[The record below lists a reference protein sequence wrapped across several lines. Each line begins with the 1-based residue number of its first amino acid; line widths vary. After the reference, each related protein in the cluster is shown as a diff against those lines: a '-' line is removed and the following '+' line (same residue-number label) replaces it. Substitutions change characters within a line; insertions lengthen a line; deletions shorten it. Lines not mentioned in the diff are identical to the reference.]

1 MNYRKDIQI
10 LRGIAVFLVVFYHL
24 GFSGFHSGFLGVDV
38 FFVISG
44 FLMSVLYDENKKLE
58 FYKKRALRL
67 LPTYFVTIVATL
79 IASIFIVTPNEYMQ
93 VFNQSLYAD
102 LFASNIGYLLQ
113 NSYFSKAEFK
123 PLLHLWSLGVEI
135 QFYLLIPIIFY
146 FLKINKYFFGL
157 LSIAS
162 VSLCFILVELHPVV
176 SFFMMPLRLWEFLI
190 GYAVAKYLTSNGS
203 IVKKQHSLLGSFFL
217 LVIIL
222 IPILNINGESL
233 GFISGHPGIYAF
245 FITLSTGIILSVG
258 ISKVIENSI
267 VGSFLELIG
276 KYSYSIYLV
285 HFPVIV
291 LLLYQPFSG
300 TQLQA
305 SGLRDLLLL
314 LIIIVSLSYGMYH
327 LIETNLR
334 KIRHINILLILS
346 PFIVLVVAFFGLY
359 AQDKMYTNTEK
370 LIFNASLD
378 RSEFR
383 CGTLF
388 TMIRPDHIMTCKL
401 TNSNSLKNQNILFVG
416 DSHADSIKSAFV
428 SVAENMN
435 TDIYFISHN
444 NALMKGSNI
453 TSRRIISEAVN
464 RNINSIVLHYFNNAI
479 SASAIKEVVRMANEK
494 NILVVF
500 IMPVPVW
507 ERHIPQALWENYKY
521 NKALP
526 SQTLDDYNRKT
537 KKLYTSLNMMKY
549 DNFIIYPVSS
559 FFCNEKCSFVE
570 SSGEPLYFDGAHLTL
585 TGSERLRD
593 LFKSV
598 INDGFAFKIG

>member
-10 LRGIAVFLVVFYHL
+10 LRGIAVFLVVLYHL
-24 GFSGFHSGFLGVDV
+24 GFSGFHSGFFGVDV

-67 LPTYFVTIVATL
+67 LPAYFVTIIATL

-157 LSIAS
+157 LFIAS
-162 VSLCFILVELHPVV
+162 VSLCFILVEFHPVV

-203 IVKKQHSLLGSFFL
+203 IVKKQYSLLGSFFL

-233 GFISGHPGIYAF
+233 GFISGHPGVYAL

-258 ISKVIENSI
+258 ISKVIEKSI

-291 LLLYQPFSG
+291 LFLYQPFSG

-305 SGLRDLLLL
+305 SGLHDLLLL

-327 LIETNLR
+327 LIESNLR
-334 KIRHINILLILS
+334 KISSVH
-346 PFIVLVVAFFGLY
+346 
-359 AQDKMYTNTEK
+359 DK
-370 LIFNASLD
+370 
-378 RSEFR
+378 
-383 CGTLF
+383 
-388 TMIRPDHIMTCKL
+388 
-401 TNSNSLKNQNILFVG
+401 
-416 DSHADSIKSAFV
+416 
-428 SVAENMN
+428 
-435 TDIYFISHN
+435 
-444 NALMKGSNI
+444 
-453 TSRRIISEAVN
+453 
-464 RNINSIVLHYFNNAI
+464 
-479 SASAIKEVVRMANEK
+479 
-494 NILVVF
+494 
-500 IMPVPVW
+500 
-507 ERHIPQALWENYKY
+507 KY
-521 NKALP
+521 
-526 SQTLDDYNRKT
+526 
-537 KKLYTSLNMMKY
+537 KKL
-549 DNFIIYPVSS
+549 P
-559 FFCNEKCSFVE
+559 
-570 SSGEPLYFDGAHLTL
+570 
-585 TGSERLRD
+585 
-593 LFKSV
+593 
-598 INDGFAFKIG
+598 